1 MRDAPWQRCHNMEA
15 LATGGLE
22 PALMSLPL
30 EQSAH
35 RDRDIEH
42 AVPDDAVTR
51 VEIEYELVSMLVII
65 DRVRT
70 TPISTKP
77 CRPARSSI
85 HSRIP
90 SPPSLLGDS
99 ASGRSWR
106 MFSMSAPEGGRRLCP
121 RAWGRCRV

>member
-22 PALMSLPL
+22 PAFMSLPL

-77 CRPARSSI
+77 CRPATSSI
-85 HSRIP
+85 HSHP
-90 SPPSLLGDS
+90 LATLALFDAQLVHG
-99 ASGRSWR
+99 SWH
-106 MFSMSAPEGGRRLCP
+106 RR
-121 RAWGRCRV
+121 